1 MKVLPITLRPTVRSK
16 LPLLLGCGAMVAAG
30 VWLYDGQPFFGALL
44 LLIFGIGF
52 IVGLV
57 AILPNS
63 VYLQLTEEGFTFVSF
78 FRKHFV
84 PWERVDSFREVKL
97 GVNNMVGW
105 NYSAEYKRLGSH
117 AHANLRLA
125 GVEAALPDC
134 YGMTVGGLCGLMNG
148 VRLQNAKAAG

>member
-1 MKVLPITLRPTVRSK
+1 MKALPITLRPTLRSK
-16 LPLLLGCGAMVAAG
+16 LPLLLGCGVFVAVG

-63 VYLQLTEEGFTFVSF
+63 AYLQLTTEGFTFVSF

-84 PWERVDSFREVKL
+84 PWECVDSFRAVKL

-105 NYSAEYKRLGSH
+105 NYSAEYKRLGSY
-117 AHANLRLA
+117 APANLRLA
-125 GVEAALPDC
+125 GVEAALPDS
-134 YGMTVGGLCGLMNG
+134 YGMALEALCGLMNE
-148 VRLQNAKAAG
+148 VAAQAKKV